1 MPRKRPRGIA
11 GERIQ
16 QTIAGI
22 LIDLFKKDYKNQL
35 IIPVSDAHERIKQR
49 LIGRGVSGEALSE
62 DYIAKSIRNK
72 KNQKRDLYLVDIFER
87 GGKQF
92 YGNQRNRFYPI
103 FMELPN
109 YVVDKSYLHKTLPTS
124 IASRKE
130 TQEEYGA
137 KPEII
142 LENIQNHFMYRDE
155 EWFKEK
161 KWLETKLKEEH
172 IENMID
178 NWNSCCNK
186 GSQPF
191 GKTKSGKYFV
201 NPGSP
206 YLP

>member
-1 MPRKRPRGIA
+1 MPHPRAQRKIASISNNLLKKVYNDRFLIPASEFCEMVRESMISSGIRDV
-11 GERIQ
+11 GLR
-16 QTIAGI
+16 
-22 LIDLFKKDYKNQL
+22 
-35 IIPVSDAHERIKQR
+35 
-49 LIGRGVSGEALSE
+49 EAIESE
-62 DYIAKSIRNK
+62 DYIPNVIRNLK
-72 KNQKRDLYLVDIFER
+72 AKMGDAFQVDIREIA
-87 GGKQF
+87 GKTF
-92 YGNQRNRFYPI
+92 YGNHRNRFYPI

-109 YVVDKSYLHKTLPTS
+109 YVVDKSYLHKILPTS

-161 KWLETKLKEEH
+161 KWLETRLKEEH

-201 NPGSP
+201 NPDSP
-206 YLP
+206 CLP